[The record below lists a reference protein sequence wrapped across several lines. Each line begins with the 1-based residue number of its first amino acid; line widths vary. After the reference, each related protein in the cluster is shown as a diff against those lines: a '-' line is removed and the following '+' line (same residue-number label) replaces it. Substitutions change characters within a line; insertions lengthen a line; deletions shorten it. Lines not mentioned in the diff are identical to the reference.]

1 MMDRRRFLL
10 TSLASALAGPLAGQ
24 AQSTGKVYRLGVL
37 SPVPG
42 QSRPVMAG
50 VEAGLRELGYVEG
63 RNIAIEWS
71 VGGRL
76 PERAA
81 ELVGHRPDVI
91 IAISI
96 SAAVA
101 VMQATRATP
110 IVVLIIGDPIAAGL
124 VRSLARP
131 GGNITG
137 VATEITPE
145 VSAKQLQLLK
155 EAVPKVRRVAVLLN
169 PDWQPNTAR
178 WHQTQESAQ
187 SLRVALIRV
196 ETRRADDIEG
206 TFAIMGRERAEA
218 LFVLGDPLIYTLQQQ
233 IGDLAIRHRL
243 PSMSQYREGADA
255 GGLISYGPSFT
266 GSARRLGTYVDKILK
281 GAKPADLPMEQPTE
295 FELVINLRTAR
306 ALGLT
311 IPPSLLARAD
321 QVVE

>member
-1 MMDRRRFLL
+1 VDRRQFLL
-10 TSLASALAGPLAGQ
+10 TSLAGVLAAPLAAGAQQ
-24 AQSTGKVYRLGVL
+24 ATKVYHLAVL

-42 QSRPVMAG
+42 RSRPVMAA
-50 VEAGLRELGYVEG
+50 VAAGLRELGYVEG
-63 RNIAIEWS
+63 RNIEIQWS
-71 VGGRL
+71 LGDRL

-81 ELVGHRPDVI
+81 ELVGHRPDVV

-96 SAAVA
+96 SAALA
-101 VMQATRATP
+101 VRQATRATP

-124 VRSLARP
+124 VESLARP

-145 VSAKQLQLLK
+145 LAAKQLQLLK

-169 PDWQPNTAR
+169 PDWQPNAAR
-178 WHQTQESAQ
+178 WNKTQEAAQ
-187 SLRVALIRV
+187 GLRVALVRV
-196 ETRRADDIEG
+196 ETRRADDIERA
-206 TFAIMGRERAEA
+206 FASMGRERAEA
-218 LFVLGDPLIYTLQQQ
+218 LFVLGDPLFYILQGQ

-255 GGLISYGPSFT
+255 GGLISYGPNFT
-266 GSARRLGTYVDKILK
+266 VSARRLGTYVDRILK
-281 GAKPADLPMEQPTE
+281 GAKPADLPMEQPTT
-295 FELVINLRTAR
+295 FELVVNLKTAK

-321 QVVE
+321 QVID